1 MSPSPDALYGF
12 GISLLIGGLLGN
24 LADGLRVGYP
34 VDYLVIGRAFN
45 FADASLLIG
54 ASILVYRMWRKHD
67 RVKND

>member
-1 MSPSPDALYGF
+1 MV
-12 GISLLIGGLLGN
+12 GGLLGN

-45 FADASLLIG
+45 PADVALLVG
-54 ASILVYRMWRKHD
+54 ASMLIYRLRRSENG

>member
-1 MSPSPDALYGF
+1 M
-12 GISLLIGGLLGN
+12 IGGLLGN

-45 FADASLLIG
+45 PADIALLVGVSLLI
-54 ASILVYRMWRKHD
+54 YRLRRREHG